1 MREIRKLTKGIR
13 NRVLVSFLSVVI
25 VLSLAG
31 VMSLL
36 ELSRVSS
43 DSGEILGT
51 SERNLQLAKRMLD
64 AASRQNRA
72 IMHAVVFQERDI
84 DSLLKACQTE
94 LNGGIAQLR
103 EDMKSSSKEADS
115 LLVRAVAQLDTL
127 TDEFMQRQQE
137 ARNEI
142 VATTTIDSTATVV
155 DFNEALWYEQHYS
168 PAVDTL
174 TNQIINNMLIAQKS
188 LEPRTEQL
196 KTHAYR
202 AVTPVLGTLIVL
214 IVIVLMLC
222 YFIIVY
228 GVRPVLA
235 MNKSLSDFLRFGVPF
250 KVPIEMIDEV
260 AELKESIEDVVMLAK
275 KSKSG
280 QR

>member
-1 MREIRKLTKGIR
+1 
-13 NRVLVSFLSVVI
+13 
-25 VLSLAG
+25 
-31 VMSLL
+31 MSLL

-43 DSGEILGT
+43 DTGEILDA
-51 SERNLQLAKRMLD
+51 SERNLQVAKRMLD
-64 AASRQNRA
+64 ATSRQNRA
-72 IMHAVVFQERDI
+72 IIHAVVFQERDI

-94 LNGGIAQLR
+94 LNASIDSIAHLR
-103 EDMKSSSKEADS
+103 KDTREADS
-115 LLVRAVAQLDTL
+115 LVLLVRAVAQLDTL
-127 TDEFMQRQQE
+127 TSEFVQRQQE
-137 ARNEI
+137 AREA
-142 VATTTIDSTATVV
+142 VAVTATTDSIATEIDF
-155 DFNEALWYEQHYS
+155 DEAKWYEQHYS

-174 TNQIINNMLIAQKS
+174 TNQIINNMITAQKS
-188 LEPRTEQL
+188 LEPRTELL

-214 IVIVLMLC
+214 VGIVLMLC
-222 YFIIVY
+222 YFVIVY

-235 MNKSLSDFLRFGVPF
+235 MNKSLSDFIRFGIPF

-260 AELKESIEDVVMLAK
+260 EELKEGIEDVVILAK